1 MPAPEPA
8 APPPDRPPPAFATG
22 LAFVLVGVLA
32 IHFGVTFLWNAPP
45 NPVKDVVGGQVSS
58 YMRPF
63 FVQNWSLFAPD
74 PINTEEEILV
84 RARVPGADGDGEV
97 TPWVSA
103 TEREWLVVD
112 HNPMPSRASRL
123 SSNLHR
129 RLMSAWRG
137 LSEEQRLV
145 LTEPYDDMVDW
156 TPLADDLKAAPGG
169 AGDTRVATMVRA
181 DRVATAYAT
190 QVARSLWGEGVDAVQ
205 IRLRSTPVPRWPDRF
220 GPDPDPA
227 TASVRQFGW
236 RPVLV
241 ADGQDDDAFARAF
254 EGFAS

>member
-1 MPAPEPA
+1 MPDPEPA
-8 APPPDRPPPAFATG
+8 APPADGRPPPLATG
-22 LAFVLVGVLA
+22 LAFVLVGVLVV
-32 IHFGVTFLWNAPP
+32 HFAVTFLWNAPP
-45 NPVKDVVGGQVSS
+45 NPVKEVIGGQVSS

-84 RARVPGADGDGEV
+84 RAKVSGPDGETEV

-112 HNPMPSRASRL
+112 HNPVPSRASRL

-129 RLMSAWRG
+129 RLMSAWRR

-145 LTEPYDDMVDW
+145 LTEPYDGTADW
-156 TPLADDLKAAPGG
+156 TVLADDLTAATRG
-169 AGDTRVATMVRA
+169 AEDGRVATMVRA

-190 QVARSLWGEGVDAVQ
+190 QVARALWGDDVGSVQ

-220 GPDPDPA
+220 VPEPDPA

-241 ADGQDDDAFARAF
+241 AAGQDDDAFAAAF
-254 EGFAS
+254 RGFGP